1 MNPPNAQCS
10 SLGRFAHDHQ
20 TMNAENQRKSTIG
33 LELIRLH
40 MCYVRPN
47 ENSKNALQKK
57 LFKIEIKNYVCT
69 CDTSRSNRWQS
80 ASAAIRTR
88 TIHCSIEKTKLHNV
102 CTRCT
107 STGAEIGGFEHEKT
121 SALCWRV
128 NCSGKPPRA
137 APFRTEDYGSDTQL
151 QKTITTCYYYI

>member
-1 MNPPNAQCS
+1 M
-10 SLGRFAHDHQ
+10 LDR
-20 TMNAENQRKSTIG
+20 TKTRKLFS
-33 LELIRLH
+33 
-40 MCYVRPN
+40 
-47 ENSKNALQKK
+47 NALQKK

-137 APFRTEDYGSDTQL
+137 APFRTEEYGSDTQP
-151 QKTITTCYYYI
+151 QKTNATCHYMTRPRNTTSRLRITRSGPFWLLALL